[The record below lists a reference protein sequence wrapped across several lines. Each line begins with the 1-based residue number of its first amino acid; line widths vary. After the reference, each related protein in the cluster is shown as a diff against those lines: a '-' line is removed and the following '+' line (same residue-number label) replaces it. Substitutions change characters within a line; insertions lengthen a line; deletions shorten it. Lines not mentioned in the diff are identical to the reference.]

1 MLSICC
7 NSGVKSWRNKKRSAK
22 LTKIKT
28 TNITIKITKTKP
40 FINKYNWKGINV
52 PSEKDY
58 LKTFEKNNVIIVLNV
73 LYTKKQKIY
82 PAYVTKNNLNCQKLI
97 FF

>member
-7 NSGVKSWRNKKRSAK
+7 NSGVKLWRNKKRSAK

-52 PSEKDY
+52 PSEKEDW
-58 LKTFEKNNVIIVLNV
+58 KKIERNNVTIALNV
-73 LYTKKQKIY
+73 LYAKKNIY
-82 PAYVTKNNLNCQKLI
+82 ISC
-97 FF
+97 